1 MKTAICIKPGIFT
14 TVQDLG
20 RLGMRRY
27 GIGNA
32 GVADI
37 ASAVNAN
44 ILCGNPPG
52 AALLECTYQGPVIK
66 FYENTSISVT
76 GRDVQI
82 IINEKIVKEKM
93 QNVTEGD
100 VLKLKIIR
108 GCRAY
113 IAFRGGIDGPFIQGS
128 RSTDTVSK
136 CCGYTVKEGTVIHT
150 LESSAIVTHT
160 LIHPPDYDQHV
171 LECYR
176 GPEYH
181 LLNTTDR
188 EALVSNEWIIS
199 SKSSRMS
206 YMLDGKPLD
215 IGYQN
220 MLSGPVLPGTI
231 QIPPSGIPI
240 ILGNDSQTTGGYPR
254 IGILTPQ
261 SYQILS
267 QKPPGSTIRLS
278 ILKE

>member
-20 RLGMRRY
+20 RIGMRRY
-27 GIGNA
+27 GIGYA
-32 GVADI
+32 GVADV

-66 FYENTSISVT
+66 FYGSTSISVT
-76 GRDVQI
+76 GRDVEI
-82 IINEKIVKEKM
+82 FINEKTVDEKAH
-93 QNVTEGD
+93 QVTEGD
-100 VLKLKIIR
+100 VLKLRINN

-113 IAFRGGIDGPFIQGS
+113 IAFRGGIDGPSIQGS
-128 RSTDTVSK
+128 RATDTVSR
-136 CCGYTVKEGTVIHT
+136 CCGYTIKEGAIIYT
-150 LESSAIVTHT
+150 LESKAIETHA
-160 LIHPPDYDQHV
+160 LLHPPDYGKGI
-171 LECYR
+171 LEAFP

-181 LLNTTDR
+181 LLDASDR
-188 EALVSNEWIIS
+188 EVLVNHEWIVS
-199 SKSSRMS
+199 SRSSRMS
-206 YMLDGKPLD
+206 YMLEGTPLG

-231 QIPPSGIPI
+231 QIPPSGLPI

-254 IGILTPQ
+254 IGILIPQ

-278 ILKE
+278 ILEE